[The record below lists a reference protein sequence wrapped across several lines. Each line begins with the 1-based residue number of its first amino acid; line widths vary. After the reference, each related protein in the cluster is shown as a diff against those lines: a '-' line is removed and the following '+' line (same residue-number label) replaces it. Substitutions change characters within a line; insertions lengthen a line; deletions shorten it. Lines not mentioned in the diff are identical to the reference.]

1 MTQIKRSLS
10 FLAVIKWVKQVIG
23 NIWQYKAIIKVWFH
37 FWMQLYILQA
47 YHIYIYTHT
56 HTHTHTL
63 RGFPGGSA
71 GKESACSARDLGLIL
86 GLGRSPGER
95 KGYPLQY
102 SGLENSMECIVHG
115 VSKSRT
121 QLCDFHLYIKNVYIC
136 ILYRARYFCLPHQ
149 THVIHISTSRTWFS
163 ASCFL
168 TYLNGLTSSLV
179 L

>member
-1 MTQIKRSLS
+1 MAVWDF
-10 FLAVIKWVKQVIG
+10 FLNVQHTGWELTAVNLVKQLGVHLL
-23 NIWQYKAIIKVWFH
+23 N
-37 FWMQLYILQA
+37 
-47 YHIYIYTHT
+47 
-56 HTHTHTL
+56 TL
-63 RGFPGGSA
+63 VGFPCVSA
-71 GKESACSARDLGLIL
+71 SQESACNAGDLGLIL